1 LAAQLTIGVKGDK
14 TKQQQQWY
22 LSTGNTLFND
32 ILKRSSNAH
41 ESSGK
46 RTTTK
51 INYKKAQ
58 LMSN

>member
-32 ILKRSSNAH
+32 ILKEVGMLMKVR
-41 ESSGK
+41 GK
-46 RTTTK
+46 GQQRK
-51 INYKKAQ
+51 
-58 LMSN
+58 